1 MTSTNSSTAILYQRV
16 QGVATNLALSGITL
30 QCGEYLAVWS
40 TLVGETSGPV
50 KLEETRHFCSQFCV
64 PLIMDTVIR
73 QIQALRIGRWK
84 DAIRFELLSDSYQG
98 QGSSAGSAADSMF
111 FMHEGLQQA
120 RARIYDVP
128 SAIEIL
134 LTGMYERLPKC
145 TEDVGIHSTLTDKQ
159 QKPVLKKLDTLVTWN
174 YLKLHYPNSSP
185 RILHL
190 EVLVGETSGP
200 VKLEETRHFV
210 LGDDLECRMAASDT
224 PFTTFYT
231 ILHEFCVPLIMDTI
245 IRQIQALRIGRWKDV
260 IRFELISDGNQG
272 QGSSA
277 SSVQTSQ
284 DGEADFVSLR
294 TPGDK
299 ILYWLE
305 SEKNSRTLNA
315 VSCPFIKIEPGS
327 DLQIKCLNS
336 SFVIDP
342 LTNREAELSIDLE
355 LGENSHIRR
364 AEGDVLLH
372 TGLNEPGSE
381 YNKICRVEDIL
392 VEGLIQGSVMHFHR
406 AGTVTVP
413 LTGIVSTS
421 RMGCTGGVG
430 RGHLLNKRIGSG
442 GGYGGTAGH
451 GCYNDTCIEG
461 GLPYG
466 DAELPCQLGSGGG
479 NDSSAGGVIGSLEH
493 PISSLFVDRSLTA
506 NGRSYV
512 EGTAS
517 NLYDLYN
524 SDGGGLGGGLAE

>member
-1 MTSTNSSTAILYQRV
+1 MRDFLWNYGEFKRGKTKINWFDVCKPKVEGGLGRSFWDVHVNQGASWAWKKILSDKV
-16 QGVATNLALSGITL
+16 NLKIHIL
-30 QCGEYLAVWS
+30 
-40 TLVGETSGPV
+40 
-50 KLEETRHFCSQFCV
+50 H
-64 PLIMDTVIR
+64 
-73 QIQALRIGRWK
+73 RIGDGSDTSVWFDIWSSMCPLSDFIPNRAIYNAGVNLNTK
-84 DAIRFELLSDSYQG
+84 SLIRFVMANGD
-98 QGSSAGSAADSMF
+98 D
-111 FMHEGLQQA
+111 
-120 RARIYDVP
+120 
-128 SAIEIL
+128 
-134 LTGMYERLPKC
+134 
-145 TEDVGIHSTLTDKQ
+145 Q

-200 VKLEETRHFV
+200 VKLEETRRFV
-210 LGDDLECRMAASDT
+210 LRDDLECKMAASDT
-224 PFTTFYT
+224 PFTTLYT

-245 IRQIQALRIGRWKDV
+245 IRQIQALRIGRWKDA

-392 VEGLIQGSVMHFHR
+392 VEGLIQGSVVHFHR
-406 AGTVTVP
+406 AGTVIVP

-430 RGHLLNKRIGSG
+430 RGHLLSNRIGSG

-479 NDSSAGGVIGSLEH
+479 NDSTVGGGVLVIRSLEH
-493 PISSLFVDRSLTA
+493 PISSVFVDRSLTA